1 MEKQME
7 LPCRAMP
14 DRSRLTGKN
23 LRTFSMFGHR
33 PISRSSGLFIMLKK
47 DRVIAYCDSPLSTA
61 SVESVE
67 LAPEPIETELED

>member
-1 MEKQME
+1 
-7 LPCRAMP
+7 
-14 DRSRLTGKN
+14 
-23 LRTFSMFGHR
+23 
-33 PISRSSGLFIMLKK
+33 MLKK